1 MNVLKRRYV
10 LKVVHIA
17 FWAVRP
23 VRYVRGRS
31 VCYALT
37 CGRLSSSAGGTL
49 VYVFC
54 VSLSLFPR
62 PVEIQLYAA
71 SSLMQHVYKR
81 CTKRSQSIVH
91 KPRSNFHISNSCQ
104 LMAMYRPHSKVPWL
118 RGQSR
123 SMPFFLVKSF
133 FFHYWQ
139 PCLSHVSQPKALVS
153 SEVYHIFTTL
163 RICVNRMDWQ
173 LKESKLEC

>member
-1 MNVLKRRYV
+1 MNVLKRRSV
-10 LKVVHIA
+10 LKVVCIA

-23 VRYVRGRS
+23 IRYVRGRS

-37 CGRLSSSAGGTL
+37 CGRLSSSAGETL

-54 VSLSLFPR
+54 VSLSLFLR
-62 PVEIQLYAA
+62 PMEFQLYAA
-71 SSLMQHVYKR
+71 SSFMQHVYKR

-91 KPRSNFHISNSCQ
+91 KPRSNFHISNTSR
-104 LMAMYRPHSKVPWL
+104 LMAMFRPHQGPVTEGAIAL
-118 RGQSR
+118 DA
-123 SMPFFLVKSF
+123 FLPRQMIF

-139 PCLSHVSQPKALVS
+139 LCLSHVSQPKALVG
-153 SEVYHIFTTL
+153 SEVYHIFIAL
-163 RICVNRMDWQ
+163 RICVNRMDRR